1 MTIKEQFE
9 TEWAKLSTLKD
20 PIQKETAWLFYRIG
34 ALHQMIATS
43 EQIRSIHSRIN
54 DEING
59 I

>member
-20 PIQKETAWLFYRIG
+20 PILKETAWLWYRMG
-34 ALHQMIATS
+34 AVNQMIKTS
-43 EQIRSIHSRIN
+43 EEIKSIHSRIIE
-54 DEING
+54 DTNG